1 MKEDRFE
8 VAYRLLDTEL
18 IDAEGRRCGRVD
30 DLEIEGEPGGA
41 AELTAILSG
50 PGVWEGRM
58 PRPLRRV
65 AARVFGDD
73 YVRVPWKAVED
84 IAEVTHL
91 KGRCGD
97 LGLGRGDDAAGR
109 VIGRLPRS

>member
-1 MKEDRFE
+1 LKEDRFE

-41 AELTAILSG
+41 AQLTAILSG

-73 YVRVPWKAVED
+73 YVRVPLE
-84 IAEVTHL
+84 
-91 KGRCGD
+91 G
-97 LGLGRGDDAAGR
+97 GRGHRRGDPPEGPLPGPGAG
-109 VIGRLPRS
+109 PR